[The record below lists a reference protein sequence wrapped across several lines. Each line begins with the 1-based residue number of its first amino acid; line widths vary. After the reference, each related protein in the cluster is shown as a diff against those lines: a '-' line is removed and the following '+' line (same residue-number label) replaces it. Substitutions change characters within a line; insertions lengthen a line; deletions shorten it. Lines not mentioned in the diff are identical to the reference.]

1 MRHIYFISA
10 FLYLSTISLAQEY
23 NFSNNEYHLTY
34 RDFVNQYG
42 IDDTSRAIIDV
53 FFDKREDSGSGQMSF
68 LPLSTAI
75 VAINPPIGLGLMAI
89 STPLFVSGLITY
101 KKYSRKN
108 LLKTLVNYQENAVL
122 SKRFKKRVI
131 QLIQTQGEIYAEDAL
146 EAQYNLTK

>member
-1 MRHIYFISA
+1 
-10 FLYLSTISLAQEY
+10 
-23 NFSNNEYHLTY
+23 
-34 RDFVNQYG
+34 
-42 IDDTSRAIIDV
+42 
-53 FFDKREDSGSGQMSF
+53 MSF